1 MMLSAE
7 VRWFWRGG
15 PPAPFEEWFLSRGAF
30 EIAATGGDTR
40 CDRYLRAPNQVDLGI
55 KQRGS
60 GDVEIKGLIARGQSA
75 VQFNNLNATVEI
87 WGKWSAKTLDLS
99 GMPLLPVS
107 KQRWLRTFR
116 PAGDGMRDVSGAETG
131 KESDDGGDCQ
141 AELTK
146 LTAPD
151 ESVWWTLGFEAHG
164 ALTEVERIL
173 EKTVAAVAARAPP
186 QLPSASPTN
195 YPAWLSSQA

>member
-1 MMLSAE
+1 MMLSADA
-7 VRWFWRGG
+7 RWFWRGA
-15 PPAPFEEWFLSRGAF
+15 PPAPFEAWFLGRSAF
-30 EIAATGGDTR
+30 ETAATGGDTR

-60 GDVEIKGLIARGQSA
+60 EGVEIKGLIARGQAS
-75 VQFNNLNATVEI
+75 VQFNNLNATAEI
-87 WGKWSAKTLDLS
+87 SGKWSADTLDLS

-116 PAGDGMRDVSGAETG
+116 PVCDEMREVSGAETG
-131 KESDDGGDCQ
+131 AAECQ

-151 ESVWWTLGFEAHG
+151 ESVWWTFGFEAHG
-164 ALTEVERIL
+164 ALAEVERIL
-173 EKTVAAVAARAPP
+173 ERAVAGVPARTPP
-186 QLPSASPTN
+186 QVPTASPAN
-195 YPAWLSSQA
+195 YPAWLSSQTW